1 MGEEAREDE
10 AAAAGSRLAVDTVA
24 EVIVVA
30 DEDMHHT
37 DDMS

>member
-1 MGEEAREDE
+1 MGEEAPEDE
-10 AAAAGSRLAVDTVA
+10 VVAAGFRLAVDTVA
-24 EVIVVA
+24 EVIVAV